1 MSDRDDQEAH
11 LNRSLDDVVLLLER
25 EIARLRESLETYR
38 LSNHPDRAE
47 IIRWHVRALDERQ
60 DTLDQ
65 LRAMQLAEQGDEPPD
80 GKLPH

>member
-1 MSDRDDQEAH
+1 MNDGDDQAH
-11 LNRSLDDVVLLLER
+11 LNRSLDDVVVLLER
-25 EIARLRESLETYR
+25 EIRRLRESLETYR

-65 LRAMQLAEQGDEPPD
+65 LRAMLLAEQGDEPP
-80 GKLPH
+80 GGTQPH